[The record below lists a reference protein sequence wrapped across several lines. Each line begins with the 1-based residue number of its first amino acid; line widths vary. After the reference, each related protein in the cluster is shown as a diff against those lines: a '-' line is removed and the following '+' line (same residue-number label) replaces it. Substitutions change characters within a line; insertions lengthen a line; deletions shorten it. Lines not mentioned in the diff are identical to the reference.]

1 MSDIEAMF
9 DEAIAESDDTVE
21 DAVAPDNTDEVPD
34 EGEVALDDE
43 IEVEDSDNSEESV
56 HDQEPEPVDEDF
68 EEIIVDGE
76 AIKVTKQELRDG
88 YLRRQDYSRKTAE
101 AAAVKRQAEWAAA
114 IQAEFDRDPLGTI
127 QALAD
132 AYKVPLGV
140 PKSPAQAGADPYEDI
155 DPDVAAVL
163 RKMDEQEA
171 RHQAELRRIE
181 QQTEEIARKTMI
193 ADVKAEMDMVKAD
206 FEAEFGEA
214 INEKQLL
221 EVAMAYNL
229 PLTQAADLIGG
240 QLAKQQKKA
249 STAAAQKAAK
259 AAGVRKSVKDEAHA
273 EAKKVAS
280 GVLKGSSGGESG
292 GDISVD
298 DFANIEDLF
307 ALMAE

>member
-1 MSDIEAMF
+1 
-9 DEAIAESDDTVE
+9 
-21 DAVAPDNTDEVPD
+21 
-34 EGEVALDDE
+34 
-43 IEVEDSDNSEESV
+43 
-56 HDQEPEPVDEDF
+56 
-68 EEIIVDGE
+68 
-76 AIKVTKQELRDG
+76 
-88 YLRRQDYSRKTAE
+88 
-101 AAAVKRQAEWAAA
+101 
-114 IQAEFDRDPLGTI
+114 
-127 QALAD
+127 
-132 AYKVPLGV
+132 
-140 PKSPAQAGADPYEDI
+140 
-155 DPDVAAVL
+155 
-163 RKMDEQEA
+163 MDEQEA